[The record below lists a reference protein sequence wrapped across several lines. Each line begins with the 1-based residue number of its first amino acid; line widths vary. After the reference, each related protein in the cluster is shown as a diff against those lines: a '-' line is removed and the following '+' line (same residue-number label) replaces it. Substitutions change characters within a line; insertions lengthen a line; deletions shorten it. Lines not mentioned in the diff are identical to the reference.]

1 MTELTPKARI
11 ELRDVVIVFVTG
23 FCSII
28 SSYFM
33 FAGSQ
38 GASDAAKMEALYNR
52 IAVLEQVVSELTAA
66 SVKKDIQIAQKYE
79 STAAF
84 KRSLNR
90 MPFPIFIKKVS
101 VENGKTTFRNWFI
114 NNSYR
119 NRFNVTAEHYK
130 NKTDFEIWEKKTA
143 QQFYDYDLVILRF
156 RNAKCRFEIYPK
168 SALEAVSKTNPLY
181 RGHVCKWY
189 DEIEGADSLIGAI
202 IFEELYKPTSK
213 DAKQ

>member
-1 MTELTPKARI
+1 MAELTPKARI

-38 GASDAAKMEALYNR
+38 SASDVAKMEALYNR

-79 STAAF
+79 GTTAF

-101 VENGKTTFRNWFI
+101 IENGKATLRNWFI
-114 NNSYR
+114 NNGYR
-119 NRFNVTAEHYK
+119 NRFGVTAEHYK
-130 NKTDFEIWEKKTA
+130 HKTDFEIWDHKTA
-143 QQFYDYDLVILRF
+143 QQFYEYDLEILRF
-156 RNAKCRFEIYPK
+156 RNAKCRYEIYPK
-168 SALEAVSKTNPLY
+168 NALEAVSKTNPLY

-189 DEIEGADSLIGAI
+189 DEIEGADALIGAI
-202 IFEELYKPTSK
+202 IFEDLYKPESK
-213 DAKQ
+213 EVKQ